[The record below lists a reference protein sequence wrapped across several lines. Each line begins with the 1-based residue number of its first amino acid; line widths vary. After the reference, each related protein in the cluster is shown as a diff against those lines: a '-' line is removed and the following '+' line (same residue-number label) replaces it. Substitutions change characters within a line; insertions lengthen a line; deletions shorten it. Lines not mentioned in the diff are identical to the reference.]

1 MKTEKS
7 PQQDIQPV
15 EGSILVVD
23 DEPHIC
29 ESVARALTRSGY
41 EVRTAANAFQALEE
55 LGNRSVDLVLC
66 DIRMPEMDGMQLL
79 SKIKESDPSIAVV
92 MITGYGSIESAVSAI
107 KAGADDYV
115 TKPFR
120 SHELRAAVAK
130 ILNRKRLAEE
140 NIFLKRELVKNQGS
154 MIIGNSSAMRE
165 LLDEA
170 LTVAEQNVPVLL
182 LGESGTGKELL
193 ARAIHEASPRKDRNL
208 VAVNC
213 PAFPDTLVESELF
226 GHVRGAF
233 TGAVGTRRG
242 SFEMAHRGTLFLDEI
257 GEMKLEVQAKLL
269 RALEE
274 GEIQRLGSETTIRVD
289 VRLITASNKDL
300 SEEIRQGTF
309 REDLFYRISAV
320 TLTLPPLRERPED
333 IEPLAQHFLNLFSQE
348 LKKNIQ
354 KISPKALHQLCSH
367 HWPGNIR
374 ELRNA
379 MERAVIFAPSG
390 TALRIAH
397 LPGYLRE
404 ENASLSVGPKVHS
417 LKEMERIQIQR
428 VLKLCHGNRARAA
441 EILEISP
448 VTLWRKL
455 KDTGAR

>member
-1 MKTEKS
+1 MKTDKS
-7 PQQDIQPV
+7 PMQDLSPG

-23 DEPHIC
+23 DEPHIR
-29 ESVARALTRSGY
+29 ESVAKALARSGY

-55 LGNRSVDLVLC
+55 LGNQSVDLVLC

-120 SHELRAAVAK
+120 SHELRTAVAK

-154 MIIGNSSAMRE
+154 MIIGNSSVMRE

-193 ARAIHEASPRKDRNL
+193 ARAIHEGSPRKERNL

-242 SFEMAHRGTLFLDEI
+242 SFEIAHRGTLFLDEI
-257 GEMKLEVQAKLL
+257 GEMKPEIQAKLL

-309 REDLFYRISAV
+309 RKDLFYRISAV
-320 TLTLPPLRERPED
+320 TLTLPSLRERPED

-354 KISPKALHQLCSH
+354 KISPKALNPLC
-367 HWPGNIR
+367 
-374 ELRNA
+374 
-379 MERAVIFAPSG
+379 
-390 TALRIAH
+390 
-397 LPGYLRE
+397 
-404 ENASLSVGPKVHS
+404 
-417 LKEMERIQIQR
+417 
-428 VLKLCHGNRARAA
+428 
-441 EILEISP
+441 
-448 VTLWRKL
+448 
-455 KDTGAR
+455 

>member
-1 MKTEKS
+1 
-7 PQQDIQPV
+7 
-15 EGSILVVD
+15 
-23 DEPHIC
+23 
-29 ESVARALTRSGY
+29 
-41 EVRTAANAFQALEE
+41 
-55 LGNRSVDLVLC
+55 
-66 DIRMPEMDGMQLL
+66 
-79 SKIKESDPSIAVV
+79 
-92 MITGYGSIESAVSAI
+92 
-107 KAGADDYV
+107 
-115 TKPFR
+115 
-120 SHELRAAVAK
+120 
-130 ILNRKRLAEE
+130 
-140 NIFLKRELVKNQGS
+140 

-242 SFEMAHRGTLFLDEI
+242 SFEIAHRGTLFLDEI
-257 GEMKLEVQAKLL
+257 GEMKPEIQAKLL

-300 SEEIRQGTF
+300 SEETRQGTF

-320 TLTLPPLRERPED
+320 TLTLPSLRERPED

-404 ENASLSVGPKVHS
+404 GNASLSVGPKVHS

-428 VLKLCHGNRARAA
+428 VLKLCHGNRSRAA

-455 KDTGAR
+455 KDTGTR